1 MAAVTGIIALDLKLF
16 KRLRLQGYTPR
27 TVLDIGANVGV
38 FTWSFVQVFPSCKP
52 TMIEPNPHCEEN
64 LVKLP
69 FERHMVAAS
78 NENGE
83 AELFL
88 TKEWLQSTGSSLYR
102 ENSEHFRDEVVIR
115 EVVPKARLDDL
126 LADRQFDFVKIDTQ
140 GAELDVLQGGREVI
154 AKADYVMIEISLADY
169 NPGAGRAEEI
179 IEALA
184 AMGFVTTETLA
195 LFRWKGEP
203 DGKVVQ
209 MDCIFERRVP
219 RPSQGGVLAPSG
231 DTAELVAFLRD
242 QKQQNWNFSTLRIG
256 QASAELSDL
265 ATASIG
271 DDAGTSTTH
280 FAGDL
285 NDESTWRP
293 LLDHVARHGR
303 FSYALCDHVIQRM
316 TDPDLLLRMLPL
328 VAEAGFLS
336 APARYMEITRPEGPY
351 RGFIDHR
358 WILDQFEGRLTL
370 APKLGVLEYMA
381 LANEGAFADYV
392 ASEFQVTWRGG
403 LDVRPLFEPGLDKQ
417 AMIDRYSAFLD
428 RS

>member
-1 MAAVTGIIALDLKLF
+1 MPA
-16 KRLRLQGYTPR
+16 
-27 TVLDIGANVGV
+27 TVLDIGANVGM
-38 FTWSFVQVFPSCKP
+38 FTWSFLQVFPSCKP
-52 TMIEPNPHCEEN
+52 TMIEPNPHCEES
-64 LVKLP
+64 LAKLP

-88 TKEWLQSTGSSLYR
+88 TREWLQSTGSSLYR

-115 EVVPKARLDDL
+115 EAVPKVRLDDL

-184 AMGFVTTETLA
+184 SMGFVTTETLA
-195 LFRWKGEP
+195 LFRWQGEP

-209 MDCIFERRVP
+209 IDCIFERRVP
-219 RPSQGGVLAPSG
+219 RPSQGGMFAPKGSTG
-231 DTAELVAFLRD
+231 ELVAFLQD
-242 QKQQNWNFSTLRIG
+242 QKQRNWNFSVLRIG
-256 QASAELSDL
+256 AASPDLSGL
-265 ATASIG
+265 ATVSIG
-271 DDAGTSTTH
+271 DPEGGAATH
-280 FAGDL
+280 FTGDL
-285 NDESTWRP
+285 NSESTWRP

-336 APARYMEITRPEGPY
+336 APGRYTEVSRPEGPY
-351 RGFIDHR
+351 RGVMDHR
-358 WILDQFEGRLTL
+358 WILDQFNGQLTL
-370 APKLGVLEYMA
+370 APKLGLLEYMA
-381 LANEGAFADYV
+381 LENESAFADYV
-392 ASEFQVTWRGG
+392 ASEYQVTWRGG
-403 LDVRPLFEPGLDKQ
+403 LDVRHLLEPGLDRQ
-417 AMIDRYSAFLD
+417 ALIERYSAFLD
-428 RS
+428 RP